1 MFSIT
6 SPFQPTGD
14 QPKAIEAL
22 TKGLGADM
30 RKQTLLGVTG
40 SGKTF
45 TAANIIQNVQ
55 RPTLVISPNK
65 TLAAQLASEFS
76 DFFPEAAVNY
86 FVSYYDYYQPEAYLP
101 QTDTYIAKDASIN
114 DEIDRLR
121 HAATQAILSRN
132 DVIIVAS
139 VSCIYGLGKPDVYG
153 DLRLTLEHGQSYS
166 RKKILSA
173 LNELQYQR
181 NDLVL
186 KRGTFQIK
194 GDVLTLYPPFT
205 RERLVRISF
214 FGDTIERI
222 EEVDAINR
230 NVLVKLDRVVIFPSK
245 HYLAPTQNIMG
256 VAAAIRDE
264 LQPCLAELEK
274 NNKLVEA
281 QRLRE
286 RTEYDL
292 EMMVATGYCS
302 GIENYSRYFDG
313 RAPGESPFTLIDY
326 FRYAYKNDWLLFIDE
341 SHITVPQIGG
351 MYEGDRSRKKTL
363 INFGFRL
370 PSALDNR
377 PLTFD
382 EFEVKTPQTIY
393 TSATPGHYEFEH
405 SLQVVEQII
414 RPTGL
419 LDPDI
424 EIRKTEGQ
432 IDDLIR
438 EIKARIANGQR
449 VLVTTLTKR
458 TAEDLADFLADTGI
472 KAYYLHSDMET
483 FERLEV
489 LRDLRLG
496 TYDVVVGINLLREGL
511 DLPEVSLVVIL
522 DADKEGFLRSDRS
535 LIQTMGRAA
544 RHVEGHVIMYADHT
558 TGSMKRAM
566 EETKRRR
573 AIQERYNTEHGI
585 TPTTIIK
592 AIREDRLGG
601 KKKDEEVLI
610 EKPELLSRVER
621 ERIIGELMSEME
633 VAAANLEF
641 ERAVVLRDTVA
652 RLKKGAIKKER
663 STA

>member
-1 MFSIT
+1 MFNLT

-14 QPKAIEAL
+14 QPKAIESL
-22 TKGLGADM
+22 TQGL
-30 RKQTLLGVTG
+30 RENTPKQTLLGVTG

-45 TAANIIQNVQ
+45 TMANVIQNVQ

-76 DFFPEAAVNY
+76 DFFPTSAVHY

-121 HAATQAILSRN
+121 HAATQALLSRD

-153 DLRLTLEHGQSYS
+153 DLRLTLERGQSYS

-186 KRGTFQIK
+186 KRGTYQIK

-205 RERLVRISF
+205 RERLVRVSF
-214 FGDTIERI
+214 FGDVIERI

-230 NVLVKLDRVVIFPSK
+230 RALAELERIVIFPAK
-245 HYLAPTQNIMG
+245 HYLAPTHNIVS
-256 VAAAIRDE
+256 VAAAIREE
-264 LQPCLAELEK
+264 LQPRLAELER

-281 QRLRE
+281 QRLKE

-292 EMMVATGYCS
+292 EMMEASGYCS

-313 RAPGESPFTLIDY
+313 RARGEPPYTLIDY

-351 MYEGDRSRKKTL
+351 MYEGDRSRKTTL
-363 INFGFRL
+363 VNFGFRL

-382 EFEVKTPQTIY
+382 EFETKSPQTIY
-393 TSATPGHYEFEH
+393 TSATPGPYEFEH
-405 SLQVVEQII
+405 SKQVIEQII

-419 LDPDI
+419 LDPEI
-424 EIRKTEGQ
+424 EVRKTDGQ
-432 IDDLIR
+432 IDNLMG
-438 EIKARIANGQR
+438 EIKTRIKNGQR
-449 VLVTTLTKR
+449 VLITTLTKR
-458 TAEDLADFLADTGI
+458 TAEDLADFLADAGI
-472 KAYYLHSDMET
+472 KAYHIHSDMET

-496 TYDVVVGINLLREGL
+496 TYDVLVGINLLREGL
-511 DLPEVSLVVIL
+511 DLPEVSLVAIL

-535 LIQTMGRAA
+535 LIQTMGRAS
-544 RHVEGHVIMYADHT
+544 RHVDGHVMMYADHT
-558 TGSMKRAM
+558 TGSMRRAI

-573 AIQERYNTEHGI
+573 AIQERYNTEHNI
-585 TPTTIIK
+585 TPQTIVK

-601 KKKDEEVLI
+601 KKKEEEILI
-610 EKPELLSRVER
+610 EKPETLSRGER
-621 ERIIGELMSEME
+621 ERIIGELMAEME
-633 VAAANLEF
+633 VTAANLEF
-641 ERAVVLRDTVA
+641 ERAVVLRDTIA
-652 RLKKGAIKKER
+652 RLKKR
-663 STA
+663 R